1 MVNALS
7 SLGLLALGT
16 FLVQHLPSSQ
26 AQACP
31 PFPPNLP
38 ISGPLA
44 GTAAITAAIQNITGF
59 IDAIL
64 AEGLISDNDTS
75 FSVDIYSLHDGGSL
89 FTYHHS
95 APNLKNAKEGATSVD
110 SNSIYRI
117 GSISKVF
124 TVYTYLASSGDI
136 TWNEPV
142 TKYVPELAK
151 AASATQDDSDL
162 DAVRWDDVTL
172 GSLASHLAGVIRD
185 VQGNLPSSL
194 SILGLPPVPPTNG
207 SYCGST
213 PQFQFPCDRACKL

>member
-1 MVNALS
+1 MVNTRSPLR
-7 SLGLLALGT
+7 LLAFAT
-16 FLVQHLPSSQ
+16 FFAQHLPLSQ

-31 PFPPNLP
+31 PFTPNLP
-38 ISGPLA
+38 ISRPLA
-44 GTAAITAAIQNITGF
+44 GTAAIAATIQNITGL
-59 IDAIL
+59 IDAVL

-89 FTYHHS
+89 FTYHYS
-95 APNLKNAKEGATSVD
+95 APNLQHATEGVTSVD

-136 TWNEPV
+136 SWNEPV

-151 AASATQDDSDL
+151 AASSTKDDSDL
-162 DAVRWDDVTL
+162 DAVRWDDITL

-185 VQGNLPSSL
+185 VQGNIPSSL
-194 SILGLPPVPPTNG
+194 AVLGLPPVPETNG
-207 SYCGST
+207 SYCGSI
-213 PQFQFPCDRACKL
+213 PQFQFPCDRACKS